1 MLNYFTSSRL
11 VLICILPILFIIPG
25 CGGGGGGDSGGG
37 GTPAPTVPTVVNYS
51 VGASAKTSLLSG
63 ASASGMTFTVTG
75 IDLAGTYNR
84 SSPGT
89 TTLLENRHL
98 FFNVSSSPLGA
109 TSVSIVTPAGSTAQ
123 WDSGDNPTSGS
134 FEVNSTVVGPFTV
147 VVNNTRPGGAGVN
160 IYSGSTLMSSLNWA
174 DFKNAVETSSNNYE
188 ILPSL
193 AYNALQTVYRCISQ
207 AYSMV
212 EVVMQNQDTLTQG
225 MINVT
230 LLTSLP
236 GYPSNMTAQ
245 WVDNNSN
252 RNIDP
257 GDGFF
262 SRFTNWWVDAPGSN
276 QDYIY
281 NGRLVWLNYWEG
293 TNSGGNFVGGDFKIG
308 VSGDAFYEEEVNVG
322 APDTGTRMT
331 YQESGFLFLLSW

>member
-1 MLNYFTSSRL
+1 
-11 VLICILPILFIIPG
+11 
-25 CGGGGGGDSGGG
+25 
-37 GTPAPTVPTVVNYS
+37 
-51 VGASAKTSLLSG
+51 
-63 ASASGMTFTVTG
+63 
-75 IDLAGTYNR
+75 
-84 SSPGT
+84 
-89 TTLLENRHL
+89 
-98 FFNVSSSPLGA
+98 
-109 TSVSIVTPAGSTAQ
+109 
-123 WDSGDNPTSGS
+123 
-134 FEVNSTVVGPFTV
+134 
-147 VVNNTRPGGAGVN
+147 
-160 IYSGSTLMSSLNWA
+160 MSSLNWA